1 MWIFAEFVYIV
12 VAFRDHVKHWNT
24 FKRYRKMLYE
34 LRMQIFSLHCFP
46 EILIRLLCTDL
57 HLLSGSDEV
66 GAELWQLVTGQS
78 GP

>member
-1 MWIFAEFVYIV
+1 MWIFAEFSCIV
-12 VAFRDHVKHWNT
+12 VAFRDHVKHWTT

-34 LRMQIFSLHCFP
+34 LRMQIFCLNCFP

-57 HLLSGSDEV
+57 RPLSGSYEV
-66 GAELWQLVTGQS
+66 SAELWQLVTGQS